1 MKMKQ
6 EFIIP
11 EDRRIFL
18 LRVIVPGFQRVV
30 STMDK
35 IYREVLGSAS
45 IKLKHSI
52 FVQGEN

>member
-1 MKMKQ
+1 MKQ